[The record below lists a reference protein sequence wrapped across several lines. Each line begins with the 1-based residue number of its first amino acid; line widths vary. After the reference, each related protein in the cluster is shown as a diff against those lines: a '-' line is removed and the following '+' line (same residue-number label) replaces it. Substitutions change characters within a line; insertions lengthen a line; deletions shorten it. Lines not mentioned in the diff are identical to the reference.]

1 MDMRKVFLC
10 LLALSCVGLSAC
22 HKFQSLQTNFKT
34 TVSTTSQTQK
44 ASSSSTFTSTSI
56 SESST
61 QTELSSSSTQ
71 SITTETESFDNQTTP
86 SSSQDE
92 ASVSQPTGIQLEEL
106 AVGNYASLAG
116 TWTTGD
122 GSDTIIIQPDGYSY
136 NANSGV
142 GFVSLVGGLQSVN
155 GYPYIYCQFEDD
167 SVMRINVLVLLEAGR
182 ASGSSDASRD
192 RLYFTSNRSNG
203 YEFADDSLC
212 YYKVAD

>member
-1 MDMRKVFLC
+1 MWAYQLVI
-10 LLALSCVGLSAC
+10 
-22 HKFQSLQTNFKT
+22 
-34 TVSTTSQTQK
+34 
-44 ASSSSTFTSTSI
+44 SSNRFNQIPSI

>member
-10 LLALSCVGLSAC
+10 LLSLSCVGLSAC
-22 HKFQSLQTNFKT
+22 HKFQSPQTNSKT

-71 SITTETESFDNQTTP
+71 SITTETESFDNQTAP

-116 TWTTGD
+116 TWTTEMVR
-122 GSDTIIIQPDGYSY
+122 IP
-136 NANSGV
+136 
-142 GFVSLVGGLQSVN
+142 SLSSLMATVTML
-155 GYPYIYCQFEDD
+155 ILE
-167 SVMRINVLVLLEAGR
+167 LVLY
-182 ASGSSDASRD
+182 
-192 RLYFTSNRSNG
+192 RL
-203 YEFADDSLC
+203 
-212 YYKVAD
+212 